1 MSFHFQNVVI
11 FRNVFSLSKCE
22 RFPEKLKRSSQIFC
36 GTQSFWIF
44 GGTRS
49 SQIFCGTQ
57 SFQILGGTGSFKL
70 RISHFSKNMLSF
82 SKCGSFFKLCFHFQ
96 KFSGEVEVVI
106 SNFLWHTVISNS
118 LWHTVISNS
127 LWHTVIYKFSVTQSH
142 SEHNS
147 FDTSSFNPKGNHR
160 LPWAPNF
167 CKLSLYEKT
176 SFVEK
181 SIKTR
186 QPAMDIQEKWRL
198 ILFWNFICP
207 GLRKLAKNEVFI
219 FFWKFM
225 YRGLRRLSKNWGLIL
240 SWKFM

>member
-22 RFPEKLKRSSQIFC
+22 RFPEKLK
-36 GTQSFWIF
+36 
-44 GGTRS
+44 RS

-82 SKCGSFFKLCFHFQ
+82 SKCGSFFELCFHFQ

-186 QPAMDIQEKWRL
+186 QPAMDIQEK
-198 ILFWNFICP
+198 
-207 GLRKLAKNEVFI
+207 
-219 FFWKFM
+219 
-225 YRGLRRLSKNWGLIL
+225 
-240 SWKFM
+240 